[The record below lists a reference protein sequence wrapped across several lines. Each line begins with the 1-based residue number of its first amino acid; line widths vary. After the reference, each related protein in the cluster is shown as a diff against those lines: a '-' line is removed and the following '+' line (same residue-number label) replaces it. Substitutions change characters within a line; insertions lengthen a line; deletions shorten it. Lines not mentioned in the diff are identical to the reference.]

1 MEGKIEHVEP
11 KSSKLQPDIITY
23 GPMGARVLVSFR
35 GTLSPKT
42 SVPLDVGCSSS
53 ASVPINSLF
62 LQFNGK
68 FLHCIFHVSINDAN
82 HNFM

>member
-1 MEGKIEHVEP
+1 
-11 KSSKLQPDIITY
+11 
-23 GPMGARVLVSFR
+23 VSFR

-53 ASVPINSLF
+53 ASMPINSLF
-62 LQFNGK
+62 LQFNGN
-68 FLHCIFHVSINDAN
+68 FLYCIFHVSINDAN